1 MIEHKKGKSFRI
13 ALKFD
18 DGEWEAIYP
27 HDYIEG
33 QIRLS
38 DGTRRSFEIVA
49 DPLTKA
55 IFIKA
60 DTFDWPLGEAY
71 FDIRVVI
78 DDIYLPIPDL
88 ENILV
93 NVTEGITQ

>member
-1 MIEHKKGKSFRI
+1 MIDHKRGKSFRI

-18 DGEWEAIYP
+18 DSEWESIYP
-27 HDYIEG
+27 HDYLEG

-38 DGTRRSFEIVA
+38 DGTRRAFEISS

-55 IFIKA
+55 IFVKA
-60 DTFDWPLGEAY
+60 DTFDWPLGDAY

-78 DDIYLPIPDL
+78 ADIYLPIPDL

-93 NVTEGITQ
+93 TVIEGITQ